1 MSRFQLFLEMGFNH
15 IADLQGYDHILFIL
29 ALCGVYLLQ
38 QWRQVLILVT
48 AFTVGHSIT
57 LALATLNIL
66 AVDSALIEFLIPLTI
81 VLTALLNILQKR
93 VQFSRR
99 IHLAK
104 YLTALFFGLIHG
116 LGFSYYLR
124 SMLGQEASIVKPLL
138 AFNIGLELGQI
149 AIVLIIL
156 IVAQLIVRLMHA
168 PQREWNLV
176 ISGSALG
183 IATVLMLERLAP
195 LAA

>member
-1 MSRFQLFLEMGFNH
+1 MSKFQLFLEMGFNH
-15 IADLQGYDHILFIL
+15 IADIQGYDHILFIL
-29 ALCGVYLLQ
+29 ALCGVYLLG

-57 LALATLNIL
+57 LALATLNI
-66 AVDSALIEFLIPLTI
+66 VMVSSALIEFLIPLTI

-93 VQFSRR
+93 VQNFRR
-99 IHLAK
+99 IHRAK
-104 YLTALFFGLIHG
+104 YVTALFFGLIHG
-116 LGFSYYLR
+116 LGFSNYLR

-149 AIVLIIL
+149 AIVALILII
-156 IVAQLIVRLMHA
+156 AQLIVRLMNA

-195 LAA
+195 LTV